1 MIKITYSND
10 EVQEYRTVN
19 IAKFM
24 VLNHLFMSQGRV
36 YPVEAVDVFG
46 VTTDGVIVERPLKIR
61 LGAVDFE

>member
-10 EVQEYRTVN
+10 EVQEYPTVS

-24 VLNHLFMSQGRV
+24 VLNHLFSSQGQV

-46 VTTDGVIVERPLKIR
+46 ATTHGVIVERPLKIR